1 MKKYVAEAIGTFVLV
16 FFGCATVIFM
26 KDQVGLLG
34 VALAFGLTVVAMA
47 YSIGHVSGAH
57 LNPAV
62 STGAFFAGRLSTK
75 DYMGYVVA
83 QVFGGIIAALVLL
96 VIVQGKTGGYDVA
109 TEGLAATG
117 WSEYSMTSA
126 LAFEVIATAMF
137 VLVILGATQDGAPT
151 MMAGLVIGLTLTLI
165 HLAGITISGASV
177 NPARSIGPA
186 LVESIRGGDAIN
198 QLWLYIVAP
207 LIGGAIGGKLHQSGI
222 TTIDTDD

>member
-1 MKKYVAEAIGTFVLV
+1 MKKYVAEAIGTFTLV

-26 KDQVGLLG
+26 KDEVGLLG

-151 MMAGLVIGLTLTLI
+151 MMAGLVIGLTLTLV
-165 HLAGITISGASV
+165 HLAGINISGASV

-186 LVESIRGGDAIN
+186 LIESIQGGDGIN

-222 TTIDTDD
+222 TTKDTDD

>member
-1 MKKYVAEAIGTFVLV
+1 MKKYVAEAIGTFTLV

-26 KDQVGLLG
+26 KDEVGLLG

-75 DYMGYVVA
+75 DYISYVVA
-83 QVFGGIIAALVLL
+83 QVFGGIVAALVLL
-96 VIVQGKTGGYDVA
+96 IIVQGKTGGYDVP

-117 WSEYSMTSA
+117 WSTYSMTSA

-137 VLVILGATQDGAPT
+137 VMVFLGATQDGAPT
-151 MMAGLVIGLTLTLI
+151 MMAGLVIGLTLTLV
-165 HLAGITISGASV
+165 HLAGIDISGASV

-186 LVESIRGGDAIN
+186 LVESIQGGTGIE